1 MRPDSSLQ
9 RRQQE
14 LTLPAVARIA
24 LVKPDKARGVENMVL
39 AMAQRGQIQEQ
50 ARSDGRRRHPRR
62 SLLHSP
68 CQLPAHDRL
77 LQVTDAQLLSM
88 LEKVNEQIA
97 PKATVRLQWG
107 GERPGADNPPR
118 PSTGGGPASTTT
130 TKRWSHF
137 LCLSNVCQ

>member
-1 MRPDSSLQ
+1 
-9 RRQQE
+9 
-14 LTLPAVARIA
+14 
-24 LVKPDKARGVENMVL
+24 VL

-50 ARSDGRRRHPRR
+50 ARSDGR
-62 SLLHSP
+62 LAAGILAALCCTSP
-68 CQLPAHDRL
+68 CPLPAHDRL

-118 PSTGGGPASTTT
+118 PSTGEGPASTTT
-130 TKRWSHF
+130 TNFS
-137 LCLSNVCQ
+137 CLSNVKSSELSSTLPQL